1 MQCLPAVCA
10 YPACLQERLVSCSVS
25 IGLRPA
31 IVCAP
36 SRAIARR
43 YAVLQVGQHCVEC
56 EEDGYV
62 YDCEDCEDQT
72 IEIGSN
78 VTINDPDNDPYT
90 VMWELTSGSGI
101 ISNPSAVT
109 TSVKLENIEATEPNV
124 CDSNE
129 WVLELTVTDCTTAS
143 TSESTTVTVDCCG
156 IEASGS

>member
-1 MQCLPAVCA
+1 MNTAPI
-10 YPACLQERLVSCSVS
+10 VS
-25 IGLRPA
+25 ISTLATISG
-31 IVCAP
+31 
-36 SRAIARR
+36 
-43 YAVLQVGQHCVEC
+43 GEVEC